1 MKNFVHLLT
10 ENNKKS
16 IILFIILNIL
26 LVFVETFSIALIPLM
41 IDFAIS
47 SNPILPQYFTF
58 LKSFLNDFDKKNI
71 LLYGSLFLIVLFM
84 LKNIYV
90 IFLVAFQ
97 ANLFRNFSRQIKRK
111 FFKLYLDAP
120 FEIINNYNSSQI
132 LRNTDDE
139 ASNYVNNFFLL

>member
-1 MKNFVHLLT
+1 
-10 ENNKKS
+10 
-16 IILFIILNIL
+16 
-26 LVFVETFSIALIPLM
+26 
-41 IDFAIS
+41 
-47 SNPILPQYFTF
+47 
-58 LKSFLNDFDKKNI
+58 
-71 LLYGSLFLIVLFM
+71 M

-139 ASNYVNNFFLL
+139 ASNYVNNFFFIIKSFKDLFLFISIFSLLLFVDFKSTLFSILFLLILLFIYFYIFQKIKKVW